1 MAFDT
6 LSQKY
11 LRPSLII
18 WSESEPLNS
27 STPVSISS
35 IVKTD
40 QIGTTSEYQKI
51 QYTTP
56 TDHGFSVNQAVTIS
70 GASSAVYNFTTPQI
84 ITDVTSTTFK
94 IKPDSAVT
102 GGTTSTATAQNLSK
116 WDLGT
121 SYLYI
126 SDNNR
131 SELSVSFERIE
142 YKQRMING
150 TMRSYHVADKKN
162 FSTSWEKLPS
172 RKTQVTEYSSK
183 VVDKRS
189 NFAGGQ
195 EMLKWYED
203 HTGDF
208 WMLLVYDFDSSM
220 QSTGLR
226 NNVEKV
232 NVFFSDFSYN
242 VVDRGL
248 DLDLWNINLSLVEV

>member
-18 WSESEPLNS
+18 WSESEPLNN
-27 STPVSISS
+27 STPVAISS
-35 IVKTD
+35 ILKTD
-40 QIGTTSEYQKI
+40 EIGTTSEYQKI
-51 QYTTP
+51 EYTTSAA
-56 TDHGFSVNQAVTIS
+56 HGFSVNQVVTIS
-70 GASSAVYNFTTPQI
+70 GATSAVYNFANPQT

-102 GGTTSTATAQNLSK
+102 GGTTSGATAQNLSK

-121 SYLYI
+121 NYLYI

-131 SELSVSFERIE
+131 AELAVSFERIE

-183 VVDKRS
+183 PADKRS

-195 EMLKWYED
+195 EMLKWYKD
-203 HTGDF
+203 HTGSF
-208 WMLLVYDFDSSM
+208 WMLLIYDHASSM
-220 QSTGLR
+220 QSTGTR

-232 NVFFSDFSYN
+232 NVFFENFSYN
-242 VVDRGL
+242 VVERGF
-248 DLDLWNINLSLVEV
+248 DLDLWNIDLSLVEV

>member
-6 LSQKY
+6 LAQKY

-18 WSESEPLNS
+18 WSDSEPVN
-27 STPVSISS
+27 TIAITAISN
-35 IVKTD
+35 D
-40 QIGTTSEYQKI
+40 GAKI
-51 QYTTP
+51 TYTTG
-56 TDHGFSVNQAVTIS
+56 TVAHNYSIGDKVTIS
-70 GASSAVYNFTTPQI
+70 GATSAGYNFTAEQT
-84 ITDVTSTTFK
+84 ITDIATYTFK
-94 IKPDSAVT
+94 IAST
-102 GGTTSTATAQNLSK
+102 NTGTTSTAVATNKSK

-121 SYLYI
+121 NYI
-126 SDNNR
+126 YVSDNNR

-172 RKTQVTEYSSK
+172 RKTQVTEYSAS
-183 VVDKRS
+183 S

-208 WMLLVYDFDSSM
+208 WMLLVYDVDSTVA
-220 QSTGLR
+220 TGDIKK
-226 NNVEKV
+226 NVEKV
-232 NVFFSDFSYN
+232 NVFFGDFSYN
-242 VVDRGL
+242 IVDRGF

>member
-6 LSQKY
+6 LAQKY
-11 LRPSLII
+11 SRPSLII

-27 STPVSISS
+27 STPVAIASIL
-35 IVKTD
+35 KTD
-40 QIGTTSEYQKI
+40 QIGATSNYEKI
-51 QYTTP
+51 QYTTS
-56 TDHGFSVNQAVTIS
+56 TAHGFSVNQAVTIS
-70 GASSAVYNFTTPQI
+70 GATSAVYNFANPQT

-94 IKPDSAVT
+94 IKPDSPVT
-102 GGTTSTATAQNLSK
+102 GGTTSVATAQNLSK

-121 SYLYI
+121 NYLYI

-131 SELSVSFERIE
+131 SELAVSFERIE

-172 RKTQVTEYSSK
+172 RKTQVTEYSAS
-183 VVDKRS
+183 S
-189 NFAGGQ
+189 SFSGGQ

-208 WMLLVYDFDSSM
+208 WMLLIYDHASSM
-220 QSTGLR
+220 QSTGIR

-232 NVFFSDFSYN
+232 NVFFENFSYN
-242 VVDRGL
+242 VVERGF
-248 DLDLWNINLSLVEV
+248 DLDLWNIDLSLVEV

>member
-1 MAFDT
+1 MSYGSLA
-6 LSQKY
+6 QKY

-18 WSESEPLNS
+18 WSDLEPVN
-27 STPVSISS
+27 TINITAISNDGS
-35 IVKTD
+35 KITYTT
-40 QIGTTSEYQKI
+40 GTTAHNYAIGDK
-51 QYTTP
+51 
-56 TDHGFSVNQAVTIS
+56 VTIS
-70 GASSAVYNFTTPQI
+70 GATSSGYNFNTEQTV
-84 ITDVTSTTFK
+84 TDVSTYTFK
-94 IKPDSAVT
+94 IASANT
-102 GGTTSTATAQNLSK
+102 GSTSTAVVTNKSK
-116 WDLGT
+116 WDLG
-121 SYLYI
+121 SEYLYV

-172 RKTQVTEYSSK
+172 RKTQVTEYSAS
-183 VVDKRS
+183 S

-208 WMLLVYDFDSSM
+208 WMLLVYDVDSTV
-220 QSTGLR
+220 STGDIKK
-226 NNVEKV
+226 NIEKV
-232 NVFFSDFSYN
+232 NVFFGDFSYN

-248 DLDLWNINLSLVEV
+248 DLDLWNINLTLVEV

>member
-1 MAFDT
+1 MSYGSLA
-6 LSQKY
+6 QKY

-18 WSESEPLNS
+18 WSDLEPVN
-27 STPVSISS
+27 TINITAISNDGS
-35 IVKTD
+35 KITYTT
-40 QIGTTSEYQKI
+40 GTTAHNYAIGDK
-51 QYTTP
+51 
-56 TDHGFSVNQAVTIS
+56 VTIS
-70 GASSAVYNFTTPQI
+70 GATSSGYNFNTEQTV
-84 ITDVTSTTFK
+84 TDVGTYTFK
-94 IKPDSAVT
+94 IASANT
-102 GGTTSTATAQNLSK
+102 GTTSTAVATNKSK
-116 WDLGT
+116 WDLG
-121 SYLYI
+121 SEYLYV

-172 RKTQVTEYSSK
+172 RKTQVTEYSAS
-183 VVDKRS
+183 S

-208 WMLLVYDFDSSM
+208 WMLLVYDVDSTV
-220 QSTGLR
+220 STGDIKK
-226 NNVEKV
+226 NIEKV
-232 NVFFSDFSYN
+232 NVFFGDFSYN

-248 DLDLWNINLSLVEV
+248 DLDLWNINLTLVEV

>member
-18 WSESEPLNS
+18 WSDSEPVNDA
-27 STPVSISS
+27 PIVISS

-40 QIGTTSEYQKI
+40 QVGSDFTKI
-51 QYTTP
+51 QYTTSSA
-56 TDHGFSVNQAVTIS
+56 HGFSVGQAVSITEATS
-70 GASSAVYNFTTPQI
+70 PVYNFTGLV
-84 ITDVTSTTFK
+84 TDVTSTTFK
-94 IKPDSAVT
+94 VEPDIKPV
-102 GGTTSTATAQNLSK
+102 GGTTSTAKVKNLSK
-116 WDLGT
+116 WDLGEN
-121 SYLYI
+121 YLYI

-131 SELSVSFERIE
+131 AELAVSFERIE

-172 RKTQVTEYSSK
+172 RKTEVTEYSSK
-183 VVDKRS
+183 VEDKRS

-195 EMLKWYED
+195 EMLKWYEE

-208 WMLLVYDFDSSM
+208 WMLLVYDYDPSM
-220 QSTGLR
+220 QKTGAKK
-226 NNVEKV
+226 NVEKV
-232 NVFFSDFSYN
+232 NVFFENFSYN
-242 VVDRGL
+242 VVERGF
-248 DLDLWNINLSLVEV
+248 DLDLWNIDLSLVEV

>member
-18 WSESEPLNS
+18 WSDSEPVN
-27 STPVSISS
+27 TIAITAISANGS
-35 IVKTD
+35 
-40 QIGTTSEYQKI
+40 KI
-51 QYTTP
+51 TYTTG
-56 TDHGFSVNQAVTIS
+56 TVAHNYTVGDKVTIS
-70 GASSAVYNFTTPQI
+70 GATSAGFNFSTEQTV
-84 ITDVTSTTFK
+84 TDVTTYTFK
-94 IKPDSAVT
+94 IAST
-102 GGTTSTATAQNLSK
+102 NTGTTSTATVTNKSK
-116 WDLGT
+116 WDLG
-121 SYLYI
+121 SDYLYV

-172 RKTQVTEYSSK
+172 RKTQVTEYH
-183 VVDKRS
+183 VDTRNK
-189 NFAGGQ
+189 FAGGQ

-208 WMLLVYDFDSSM
+208 WMLLVYDVDS
-220 QSTGLR
+220 TVEKTDIKK
-226 NNVEKV
+226 NVEKV